1 MSDKLYF
8 APVIGYKLTH
18 YGVRPAYDNWN
29 NEWQGL
35 HVACANRDRN
45 VPLVR
50 TAPEIMS
57 PSEIATLDRAFNPLR
72 NPESVLNIPANTV
85 RFFTTGTFDLG
96 TLESPLKTI
105 CDDRQ
110 RATAEGQAK

>member
-8 APVIGYKLTH
+8 DPAIGYKLTQL
-18 YGVRPAYDNWN
+18 GIRPAYDNWN

-45 VPLVR
+45 VPYVR

-57 PSEIATLDRAFNPLR
+57 PSEIATLERAFNPLR
-72 NPESVLNIPANTV
+72 NPESIANIPANTA
-85 RFFTTGTFDLG
+85 RFLTTGTFDLG

-110 RATAEGQAK
+110 RATVEGPTR